1 MYPVR
6 VLCQVMD
13 VSPSGFYAYVERLE
27 RGPENQEE
35 QALILRVKAI
45 HERTGGVYGSRR
57 MARELE
63 ADGVEVGRYR
73 ARSLMRKAGIEVR
86 RKKRFRVTTDSRHD
100 HPVAPNRLN
109 RQFEV
114 TAPNTVWGGD
124 ITYLWTHQGWM
135 YLAVILDLFSRRV
148 VGWALADH
156 MRAELASNALRMALG
171 RRQPRPGLIHHSD
184 RGSQYA
190 CQEYQALLQEYGLI
204 ASMSRKGN
212 CWDNAPV
219 ERFFGSLK
227 RERTDLRLYATRE
240 ELRADVIDYIEMF
253 YNSCRQHSYL
263 DYTNPME
270 FEAKAN
276 VA

>member
-1 MYPVR
+1 
-6 VLCQVMD
+6 MD
-13 VSPSGFYAYVERLE
+13 VSPSGFYDYVERLE
-27 RGPENQEE
+27 RGHENQEE

-57 MARELE
+57 MAREPE
-63 ADGVEVGRYR
+63 ADGVEAGRYR

-100 HPVAPNRLN
+100 HPVAPDRLD
-109 RQFEV
+109 RRFAV
-114 TAPNTVWGGD
+114 TAPNTVRGGD
-124 ITYLWTHQGWM
+124 ITYLWTNQGWM
-135 YLAVILDLFSRRV
+135 YPAVIPDLFSRRV
-148 VGWALADH
+148 VGWTLADH
-156 MRAELASNALRMALG
+156 MRAELAGNALRMAPG

-184 RGSQYA
+184 RGSRYA

-212 CWDNAPV
+212 CRDNAPV

-240 ELRADVIDYIEMF
+240 ELGADVIDYIEMF

-270 FEAKAN
+270 FEAQAN